1 MARKPRKKT
10 SPSVKAAA
18 DRAEMRSKGET
29 EHIESVDPVLDL
41 PGHEDEK
48 PPHPGGRPTKYK
60 HEFAK
65 KAQVLCE
72 NGATDADL
80 ADFFKVTTRTIQ
92 NWSSVHPEFFL
103 ALKASKAV
111 ADGKVERAL
120 FQKAVGFE
128 HDTVKIMQYEG
139 QPVIIP
145 YREKVAPD
153 TTACIFW
160 LKNRD
165 PENWRDKTE
174 VKHDASEAFANLW
187 QRIGGGTGAA
197 P

>member
-10 SPSVKAAA
+10 SGSAKVAA
-18 DRAEMRSKGET
+18 DRAD
-29 EHIESVDPVLDL
+29 DPVLD
-41 PGHEDEK
+41 PPEHEDEK

-60 HEFAK
+60 PGFAK
-65 KAQVLCE
+65 KAQILCE

-92 NWSSVHPEFFL
+92 NWASVHPEFFL
-103 ALKASKAV
+103 SLKNAKAV
-111 ADGKVERAL
+111 ADGRVERAL
-120 FQKAVGFE
+120 YQKAVGFE
-128 HDTVKIMQYEG
+128 HDTIKIMQYEG
-139 QPVIIP
+139 NPVIVP

-165 PENWRDKTE
+165 PKNWRDKTE
-174 VKHDASEAFANLW
+174 VKHDASEAFTSLW
-187 QRIGGGTGAA
+187 QRIGGGHPGAA
-197 P
+197 GP

>member
-10 SPSVKAAA
+10 TASVKAAA
-18 DRAEMRSKGET
+18 DRAEMRSKGEA
-29 EHIESVDPVLDL
+29 EGLECVDPVLD
-41 PGHEDEK
+41 PPEGRDEK

-60 HEFAK
+60 QEFAK

-80 ADFFKVTTRTIQ
+80 ADFFNVTTRTIQ
-92 NWSSVHPEFFL
+92 NWASVHPEFFL
-103 ALKASKAV
+103 ALKTSKAI

-165 PENWRDKTE
+165 PQNWRDKTE
-174 VKHDASEAFANLW
+174 VKHDASEAFASLW
-187 QRIGGGTGAA
+187 QRVGGGTT
-197 P
+197 

>member
-1 MARKPRKKT
+1 MAKAPKKST
-10 SPSVKAAA
+10 ASVRAAA
-18 DRAEMRSKGET
+18 DRAESRSKGEKPKAEPT
-29 EHIESVDPVLDL
+29 PLSPPES
-41 PGHEDEK
+41 K
-48 PPHPGGRPTKYK
+48 PADYVFGRPTKYK

-174 VKHDASEAFANLW
+174 VKHDASEAFANIW
-187 QRIGGGTGAA
+187 KRIGSGTGAVVS
-197 P
+197 